1 VKRFL
6 RGFALAFTALTGLFL
21 GGCHANSPAPAA
33 APPPANLLTNPRTF
47 EIEVILTAR
56 VTGVLSGEE
65 RIEEN
70 VRIGA
75 PPDEPPHLMI
85 WSSDLRDH
93 SGQQDVRLAEVEPPP
108 TEIAMDAENGNRLLF
123 WDFSDQ
129 LKPDTPATSSGRLPH
144 SCLRRGPHRRLPSSS
159 APPDAEAL
167 FFTKSEPFNEIT
179 DEIRAAAREAAAGA
193 EDPAEKA
200 RRIFDW
206 TRASMTYAY
215 PPPGGR
221 GALVA
226 LREKS
231 GDCGQY
237 ADLFISL
244 CRAEGIPARFAGG
257 WSIASTP
264 ARGRAHVV
272 QVGDF
277 RADGRGAA
285 TFGEVKLFVI
295 LTPSPCDLS
304 TAQYLFPRAL
314 QAEFTELTRAHRF
327 MQRTVWRRPIRDF
340 DTRRARKS
348 AAALKRGN
356 FPFPKFP
363 FWHETLPSCRDRA
376 VFKRRRWGPRS
387 SFGQL
392 FAASERYRWRRSTAI
407 SPRSKNRG
415 ALALAPGKRGVAR
428 RATGIEKPRG
438 NISRSASDD
447 FGPGSSHA
455 ERVSGYPTRV
465 RLWRRGCLR
474 YAGRRRLGISNP
486 GFGSSGELSKKFIV
500 LTPVPRSCFRVGD
513 SSLLPHR
520 RICFFD
526 RPAECFLM
534 RACASPPSRDLHSA
548 APYWRAFLVTLTKAR
563 HRLRLQHLKGE
574 LRDPVE
580 GGLVSERVWRAWDAL
595 LRRRIASFHLRLARL
610 AGKEGRLGEAWAEA
624 RAALRLRPH
633 EPELWAM
640 IWRCAGIRS
649 PRSGVSLAVLERRA
663 GFAAP
668 SPVGARA
675 RWRRASRPRGAFGP
689 RYFLYGRRYL
699 APWAK

>member
-1 VKRFL
+1 MKRFL

-129 LKPDTPATSSGRLPH
+129 LKPDTPATILV
-144 SCLRRGPHRRLPSSS
+144 RRLYRLTLYEIEVPLPPPGASSS

-264 ARGRAHVV
+264 REGEPGVFN
-272 QVGDF
+272 VGSHAWAEF
-277 RADGRGAA
+277 RLPDGRWAPA
-285 TFGEVKLFVI
+285 DPSREEEDLFAHFDSLSHVTCSTGRNI
-295 LTPSPCDLS
+295 LL
-304 TAQYLFPRAL
+304 PRAP
-314 QAEFTELTRAHRF
+314 AWGKPEFTELNEGRTDF
-327 MQRTVWRRPIRDF
+327 MQTATVLATGAKVETSI
-340 DTRRARKS
+340 TRRARQIT
-348 AAALKRGN
+348 
-356 FPFPKFP
+356 P
-363 FWHETLPSCRDRA
+363 
-376 VFKRRRWGPRS
+376 
-387 SFGQL
+387 
-392 FAASERYRWRRSTAI
+392 
-407 SPRSKNRG
+407 
-415 ALALAPGKRGVAR
+415 PG
-428 RATGIEKPRG
+428 
-438 NISRSASDD
+438 D
-447 FGPGSSHA
+447 
-455 ERVSGYPTRV
+455 
-465 RLWRRGCLR
+465 
-474 YAGRRRLGISNP
+474 
-486 GFGSSGELSKKFIV
+486 
-500 LTPVPRSCFRVGD
+500 
-513 SSLLPHR
+513 
-520 RICFFD
+520 
-526 RPAECFLM
+526 
-534 RACASPPSRDLHSA
+534 
-548 APYWRAFLVTLTKAR
+548 
-563 HRLRLQHLKGE
+563 
-574 LRDPVE
+574 
-580 GGLVSERVWRAWDAL
+580 
-595 LRRRIASFHLRLARL
+595 
-610 AGKEGRLGEAWAEA
+610 
-624 RAALRLRPH
+624 
-633 EPELWAM
+633 
-640 IWRCAGIRS
+640 
-649 PRSGVSLAVLERRA
+649 
-663 GFAAP
+663 
-668 SPVGARA
+668 
-675 RWRRASRPRGAFGP
+675 
-689 RYFLYGRRYL
+689 
-699 APWAK
+699 